1 MKERGERLPAFE
13 FLERNQSFESAVFDI
28 PPLETVSSE
37 ATLLQTRILPLTLE
51 AVNCCDAGRP

>member
-37 ATLLQTRILPLTLE
+37 TTLLQTSPTDFGSIKLL
-51 AVNCCDAGRP
+51 